1 MRGLSS
7 STVAAGAV
15 SSSAEGVCLTIGAGF
30 SFVVGAEISRLG
42 FDPGFSVLPVGVA
55 SVLFE
60 RSPRVP
66 RTASWARANGDPVSA
81 KLTQRPN

>member
-30 SFVVGAEISRLG
+30 SFVVAAEISRLG
-42 FDPGFSVLPVGVA
+42 FDPGFSVLPVGV
-55 SVLFE
+55 SLKGPQEFQE
-60 RSPRVP
+60 PHL
-66 RTASWARANGDPVSA
+66 GLE
-81 KLTQRPN
+81 LTVIR